1 MYNTPIPAISKRLV
15 AAAAGVDLVPFE
27 FVFEGVKLYFIIQN
41 MANEI
46 ILMSKDDLC
55 SYLER
60 QDLEKEAVDTIRS
73 NRISGAAFLELTPE
87 HLKELFPV
95 VGDRISVNKILQ
107 KVKAPCHHGKNSVVS
122 TRGNFS

>member
-1 MYNTPIPAISKRLV
+1 
-15 AAAAGVDLVPFE
+15 
-27 FVFEGVKLYFIIQN
+27 
-41 MANEI
+41 
-46 ILMSKDDLC
+46 MSKDDLC

-95 VGDRISVNKILQ
+95 VSDRISVNKILQ
-107 KVKAPCHHGKNSVVS
+107 KVKAPYHHGKNSVVS